1 MTHFLSLKASLK
13 GGYETA
19 LQDNSRKEEA
29 VHSSSL
35 SKNCEQNIAA
45 ALNDDF
51 DNKVENENKVSV

>member
-1 MTHFLSLKASLK
+1 MK

-51 DNKVENENKVSV
+51 DNKVENENKGSV